1 MRLKDK
7 VAIITGASSG
17 IGKACA
23 RLFAR
28 EGAKV
33 VLVARRMEALEDLAS
48 EIKRDGGEAIPLKAD
63 VSNPEDVN
71 RVVDET
77 VKVYGTVNILINN
90 AGLTQD
96 NLALKLTT
104 QQWEEVLK
112 VNLLGTFYFCQAV
125 FRPMRKDRY
134 GKIVNTASVAIK
146 GNIGQANYA
155 ASKAGVV
162 ALTRTLALE
171 YARAGIR
178 VNCVAPG
185 VIETPMTE
193 SFSEDMRKKILERI
207 PLGYLGRPEDVA
219 YLHLFLASPESDY
232 ITGQVFFIDGGLT
245 VGV

>member
-33 VLVARRMEALEDLAS
+33 VLVARRMEALEDLTS
-48 EIKRDGGEAIPLKAD
+48 EIKREGGEAIPLKAD

-125 FRPMRKDRY
+125 FRPMRRERY

-171 YARAGIR
+171 YARVGIR

>member
-7 VAIITGASSG
+7 VSIITGASSG
-17 IGKACA
+17 IGEACA
-23 RLFAR
+23 KLFAR

-33 VLVARRMEALEDLAS
+33 VLVARRMEVLEKIAS
-48 EIKRDGGEAIPLKAD
+48 EIKREGGEALPVKAD
-63 VSNPEDVN
+63 ISNPEEVN
-71 RVVDET
+71 KVVEET
-77 VKVYGTVNILINN
+77 VKSYGTVHILINN
-90 AGLTQD
+90 AGLVRD
-96 NLALKLTT
+96 NLALKLTPPE
-104 QQWEEVLK
+104 WEEVLK

-125 FRPMRKDRY
+125 FRPMRRQRY
-134 GKIVNTASVAIK
+134 GKIVNTASVAIR

-155 ASKAGVV
+155 AAKAGVV

-171 YARAGIR
+171 YARTGIR

>member
-96 NLALKLTT
+96 NLALKLTP

-245 VGV
+245 VGI